1 MGANIEE
8 VAMNELSHC
17 LSMASICRAR
27 ALEDN
32 EKRTQWLD
40 WADGW
45 NELADD
51 AIGRPLKQELPI
63 VETAH

>member
-8 VAMNELSHC
+8 VAMNELSHY

-27 ALEDN
+27 AIEDN
-32 EKRTQWLD
+32 EKRSQWLD
-40 WADGW
+40 WADEW
-45 NELADD
+45 NELADE

-63 VETAH
+63 R